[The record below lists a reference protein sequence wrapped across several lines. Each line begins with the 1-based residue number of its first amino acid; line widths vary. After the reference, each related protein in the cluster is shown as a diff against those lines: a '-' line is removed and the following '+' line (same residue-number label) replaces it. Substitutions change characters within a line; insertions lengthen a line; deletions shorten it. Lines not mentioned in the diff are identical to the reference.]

1 MARSKKILKMIAKQA
16 RNLDGF
22 AETLKVNSE
31 IQCIRAW
38 ECFTHC
44 PASRRNAAWYKL
56 SST

>member
-1 MARSKKILKMIAKQA
+1 MMAKQA

-44 PASRRNAAWYKL
+44 PASRGNAAWYKL